1 MSFRVRFLLAST
13 FIVGIA
19 LEGCHRVTPVEEG
32 IASQTLLIGNA
43 AEPAD
48 LDPDIISAWS
58 DADVDYALFEGL
70 TWVDEKTTRAIP
82 AEATSWD
89 VSPDGLTY
97 TFHLRPNGRWSNGD
111 PVTADDFAYAFR
123 RILTP
128 TFGATYSYMLWPIKN
143 AEAYNEGKITD
154 FAQVGVEVL
163 DPLTLRIVLTQPTPY
178 LPTLAAHQTWQPVQR
193 ANIEKFGKIDTRGS
207 RWTRPGNL
215 VSNGP
220 FTLKAWIPNGR
231 IVVEKN
237 PYYWDAGHVRLNRI
251 EFFPIENRVAE
262 EAAFRAGQLHVTY
275 GLPDSSVARLT
286 REHPEWVQAD
296 PVLSTFHLFLNVKRP
311 PLDNQKVRRA
321 LALSVDR
328 EAIVQRVL
336 SGTRRPAHAFT
347 PPDCGGYTP
356 RAGIGTDYA
365 EARRLLAE
373 AGYPNGH
380 GLPVMEAL
388 SYQTDSAV
396 RILEVIQQEWAKE
409 LGVHITI
416 TPQEQKTLFQNSR
429 DGNYTIAFSGWIADY
444 PDPTTFL
451 GMMASGCG
459 NNWAKWSNQ
468 AYDDLLNRAAATVD
482 NGQRMELFQQAEA
495 LLLQETP
502 LIPLYY
508 DTQIYLKQ
516 PALRGWVP
524 SKINFH
530 RFKDLWLEK

>member
-1 MSFRVRFLLAST
+1 MSFRVRFLLASI

-48 LDPDIISAWS
+48 LDPDIITAWT

-163 DPLTLRIVLTQPTPY
+163 DPLTLKIVLTQPTPY
-178 LPTLAAHQTWQPVQR
+178 LPTLAAHQTWQPIQR

-237 PYYWDAGHVRLNRI
+237 PYYWDAGHEIGRASCR
-251 EFFPIENRVAE
+251 ERV
-262 EAAFRAGQLHVTY
+262 
-275 GLPDSSVARLT
+275 
-286 REHPEWVQAD
+286 
-296 PVLSTFHLFLNVKRP
+296 
-311 PLDNQKVRRA
+311 
-321 LALSVDR
+321 
-328 EAIVQRVL
+328 
-336 SGTRRPAHAFT
+336 
-347 PPDCGGYTP
+347 
-356 RAGIGTDYA
+356 
-365 EARRLLAE
+365 
-373 AGYPNGH
+373 
-380 GLPVMEAL
+380 
-388 SYQTDSAV
+388 
-396 RILEVIQQEWAKE
+396 
-409 LGVHITI
+409 
-416 TPQEQKTLFQNSR
+416 
-429 DGNYTIAFSGWIADY
+429 
-444 PDPTTFL
+444 
-451 GMMASGCG
+451 
-459 NNWAKWSNQ
+459 
-468 AYDDLLNRAAATVD
+468 
-482 NGQRMELFQQAEA
+482 
-495 LLLQETP
+495 
-502 LIPLYY
+502 
-508 DTQIYLKQ
+508 
-516 PALRGWVP
+516 
-524 SKINFH
+524 
-530 RFKDLWLEK
+530 